1 MPYKFNPFT
10 GRLDYYQSGSAGSG
24 DVVGPASSTDNAIA
38 RFDGTTGKLIQNSGV
53 TISDTDVLT
62 AAQII
67 DSGLTASRVVVSDGS
82 KQLTSSA
89 TTSTEIGYVS
99 GVTSA
104 IQTQL
109 DTKAPD
115 TVDYLVYTP
124 NADLPNA
131 VAMAWGNYLQVS
143 GTTTSNLISVLP
155 DFSDSDFKVH
165 DDGDVTK
172 FVRLEISG
180 VSPSTTR
187 TLTVQ
192 DANGTIALTANKLS
206 DFAATTSAEL
216 AGVISDETGS
226 GALVFANT
234 PTLVTPTL
242 GVASATSVN
251 KVAITA
257 PATSATLT
265 IVDGATLTASASAT
279 VSGTNTGDQTIT
291 LTGDVT
297 GSGTG
302 SFAATIANDAVTN
315 AKMANM
321 AQSTIKGRAAGAGTG
336 DPTDLTATQAT
347 AILDSFTGDSGA
359 GGVKGLVPAPAAG
372 DAAASKF
379 LKADGTWTAP
389 AGSGDVVGPASS
401 TDNAIARYDGTT
413 GKLIQDSVVTIADTT
428 GNMAGVGTLN
438 THTIQGGTSTFALY
452 SNKLSVFAATTS
464 SELAGVIS
472 DETGSGPLVFGT
484 SPTLTTP
491 RFASSGSIN
500 DSNGNEL
507 VTFLFGASAVN
518 NITVVNAS
526 TGLAPTLGVTGD
538 DANISFGISSR
549 GTGSIY
555 FSTDSGVNTGLTVT
569 HAASGVNYV
578 DILEAATTASPVIS
592 AAGSDT
598 NINLTIAG
606 KGTGG
611 VVLTATNTGLHILD
625 TNASHDLIVS
635 PGSNLTADRTLT
647 VTTGDADRTLDLGAN
662 FTLPADPNA
671 DRILFW
677 DDSAGATAYLTP
689 NTGLA
694 ISGTN
699 LNANVA
705 DLTTQGIVE
714 LATAAE
720 TTTGTDATRAVTPD
734 GLAGSDYGK
743 RIAII
748 LVSDPGGSAITTGNG
763 KACVRIDS
771 ALNGYN
777 LVAVA
782 AALTTVSSSGAV
794 TVMIRRSR
802 RSTATTRT
810 DADMLSTAITIDA
823 SEFDTVDAA
832 TAAVI
837 DGANDD
843 VNTGDMIYVDIDG
856 AGTGAKGLTIDL
868 TFQLP

>member
-1 MPYKFNPFT
+1 MIAPRFQIP
-10 GRLDYYQSGSAGSG
+10 GGSG
-24 DVVGPASSTDNAIA
+24 IADTDDLIEGVLNLYFTDERAQDAIGTILVDSSTID
-38 RFDGTTGKLIQNSGV
+38 FTY
-53 TISDTDVLT
+53 SDATPS
-62 AAQII
+62 I
-67 DSGLTASRVVVSDGS
+67 TASV
-82 KQLTSSA
+82 
-89 TTSTEIGYVS
+89 I
-99 GVTSA
+99 
-104 IQTQL
+104 
-109 DTKAPD
+109 
-115 TVDYLVYTP
+115 
-124 NADLPNA
+124 
-131 VAMAWGNYLQVS
+131 
-143 GTTTSNLISVLP
+143 
-155 DFSDSDFKVH
+155 
-165 DDGDVTK
+165 
-172 FVRLEISG
+172 
-180 VSPSTTR
+180 
-187 TLTVQ
+187 
-192 DANGTIALTANKLS
+192 DASI
-206 DFAATTSAEL
+206 
-216 AGVISDETGS
+216 
-226 GALVFANT
+226 
-234 PTLVTPTL
+234 
-242 GVASATSVN
+242 
-251 KVAITA
+251 
-257 PATSATLT
+257 
-265 IVDGATLTASASAT
+265 
-279 VSGTNTGDQTIT
+279 
-291 LTGDVT
+291 
-297 GSGTG
+297 
-302 SFAATIANDAVTN
+302 TN
-315 AKMANM
+315 AKLANM
-321 AQSTIKGRAAGAGTG
+321 ATQTFKGRTTAGTG
-336 DPTDLTATQAT
+336 VPEDLTATQAT
-347 AILDSFTGDSGA
+347 AILDAFTGDSGA

-379 LKADGTWTAP
+379 LKADGTWSAP
-389 AGSGDVVGPASS
+389 SGSGDVVGPASS
-401 TDNAIARYDGTT
+401 TDNAIVRFDGTT
-413 GKLIQDSVVTIADTT
+413 GKLIQNSVVTIADTT

-472 DETGSGPLVFGT
+472 DETGSGSLVFGT

-491 RFASSGSIN
+491 RFAAGGSIN

-555 FSTDSGVNTGLTVT
+555 FSTDSGVNTGLTIT
-569 HAASGVNYV
+569 HAVSGVNYV
-578 DILEAATTASPVIS
+578 DILEAATGTGPLIS
-592 AAGSDT
+592 AQGTDT
-598 NINLTIAG
+598 NADLRISG
-606 KGTGG
+606 KGTGVIRSLSNVDIGTNIYIGHSLRSDASDG
-611 VVLTATNTGLHILD
+611 VLIEAANGTDVGIFGAGNTSNALFYGGVTINGVLTPANITLSTGGALRTSASDTNTALLQAYDVDGAAYTTFGTLTAGNTPTFDLSDSVTKSGGYIYRAGGTDVPVTDGGTGASDASTARTNLGAAASGANTDITSVYLNNTGLKVKD
-625 TNASHDLIVS
+625 TNASHGLIFA
-635 PGSNLTADRTLT
+635 PGSDLTADHTLT
-647 VTTGDADRTLDLGAN
+647 FTTGDADRTLDLGAN

-677 DDSAGATAYLTP
+677 DDSAGATAYLAP
-689 NTGLA
+689 GTGLS
-694 ISGTN
+694 ITTTTINVS
-699 LNANVA
+699 VA

-810 DADMLSTAITIDA
+810 DADMLSTAITIDQ